1 MELNENDIDPRRQAM
16 YLYWQGYRI
25 SRIAE
30 FLGEKPATV
39 HSWKRRDEWDSYSP
53 LQQIEHTTAARYN
66 QLVGKSHKDPGDFK
80 ELDLLGRQM
89 ERHARI
95 GRFGETGRESD
106 LNPNVERRTEERKKP
121 TRNHFSDE
129 QIADL
134 EAAFHAIIR
143 PYQKKWFDNRYQD
156 IRAILKTRQCGATWY
171 FAREALLG
179 AVKDGRNKIFLS
191 ASKSQ
196 ALVFRREIIKFA
208 RQVGVKLSGNPIV
221 LSNGAELHFLGTN
234 ASTTQS
240 YNGDLYVDE
249 FFWISG
255 FKEIQNTA
263 SGMATLDD
271 MHITYMSTPSTY
283 SHDAYGLWSGADYNR
298 DLPAAERVEIPTTH
312 DRLKDG
318 LLCADGIWRQILTIY
333 DAVAGG
339 MKASPE
345 KLRRKNTGVNFD
357 NKYMCQFLD
366 DSESVFPF
374 SLLRSRMVDAMEK
387 WRDFKPWANRPL
399 GDRPVWIGY
408 DPSSTGDSCGCAV
421 VAPPRFAGEPFRVLE
436 RYQWH
441 EPNFQ
446 AQADKIRELTQR
458 YNVTHI
464 GIDETGGIG
473 RAVAQIVKTF
483 YPMVESMHYNAAMKT
498 DLIVKARSV
507 IEGRRIEFDYGHTD
521 IAQAFMA
528 IRKIVTP
535 SGKYVSYET
544 SRSEEISHG
553 DVAWAVMMALIHEP
567 MSGYEENSQGLMEI
581 Y

>member
-1 MELNENDIDPRRQAM
+1 M

-25 SRIAE
+25 ARIAE
-30 FLGEKPATV
+30 CLGEKPATV
-39 HSWKRRDEWDSYSP
+39 YSWKRRDGWDNYSP
-53 LQQIEHTTAARYN
+53 LQQTEHTTAARYN
-66 QLVGKSHKDPGDFK
+66 QLIGKVHKDPGDLK
-80 ELDLLGRQM
+80 EIDLLGRQM

-106 LNPNVERRTEERKKP
+106 LNPAVERRMTERKKP
-121 TRNHFSDE
+121 VRNHFSDE
-129 QIADL
+129 QMAEL
-134 EAAFHAIIR
+134 ETAFHAIIR
-143 PYQKKWFDNRYQD
+143 PYQRKWFDVRHHD
-156 IRAILKTRQCGATWY
+156 VRAILKTRQCGATWY
-171 FAREALLG
+171 FAREALIDAL
-179 AVKDGRNKIFLS
+179 KSGRNKIFLS
-191 ASKSQ
+191 ASKPQ
-196 ALVFRREIIKFA
+196 ALVFRREIVKFA
-208 RQVGVKLSGNPIV
+208 RQVGVRLSGNPIV
-221 LSNGAELHFLGTN
+221 LSSGAELHFLGTN
-234 ASTTQS
+234 ASTAQS

-249 FFWISG
+249 FFWIGG
-255 FKEIQNTA
+255 FREIQNTA
-263 SGMATLDD
+263 SGMATLDG

-283 SHDAYGLWSGADYNR
+283 SHEAYGLWSGADYNR
-298 DLPAAERVEIPTTH
+298 ELPVAERVEIPLSH

-345 KLRRKNTGVNFD
+345 KLRRKNTGINFD

-366 DSESVFPF
+366 DSESVFPL
-374 SLLRSRMVDAMEK
+374 SLLRSCMVDAMEEWK
-387 WRDFKPWANRPL
+387 DFRPWAARPF

-421 VAPPRFAGEPFRVLE
+421 VAPPRLPGEPFRILE

-446 AQADKIRELTQR
+446 AQADKIRELTLR

-483 YPMVESMHYNAAMKT
+483 YPMVEAMHYNAAMKT

-507 IEGRRIEFDYGHTD
+507 IEGRRIEFDYGHVD

-553 DVAWAVMMALIHEP
+553 DVAWGVMMALIHEP
-567 MSGYEENSQGLMEI
+567 MSGYEEGAQSIMEI

>member
-1 MELNENDIDPRRQAM
+1 MELSENDIDPRRQAM

-30 FLGEKPATV
+30 YLGEKPATV
-39 HSWKRRDEWDSYSP
+39 HSWKRRDGWENYSP

-66 QLVGKSHKDPGDFK
+66 QLVGKFHKDPGDFK

-134 EAAFHAIIR
+134 EAAFHGIIR
-143 PYQKKWFDNRYQD
+143 PYQKKWFDNRHQD

-179 AVKDGRNKIFLS
+179 ALKDGRNKIFLS

-234 ASTTQS
+234 ASTAQS

-249 FFWISG
+249 FFWIGG

-283 SHDAYGLWSGADYNR
+283 SHEAYGLWSGADYNR
-298 DLPAAERVEIPTTH
+298 DLPAAERVEIPLTH

-318 LLCADGIWRQILTIY
+318 LLCADGIWRQMLTIY

-345 KLRRKNTGVNFD
+345 KLRRKNTGVNFE

-399 GDRPVWIGY
+399 GDRPAWIGY

-421 VAPPRFAGEPFRVLE
+421 VAPPRFAGEPFRILE

-446 AQADKIRELTQR
+446 VQADKIRELTQR

-507 IEGRRIEFDYGHTD
+507 IEARRIEFDYGHTD

-567 MSGYEENSQGLMEI
+567 MSGYEEDSQGMMEI